1 MKFYTAGIGHSIE
14 KTDFFYKID
23 NYLLSYYYIEV
34 ENKQKN
40 RFEKIKEEN
49 SGNKKK
55 RTRKRTRTSEKRT
68 RKKRPN

>member
-1 MKFYTAGIGHSIE
+1 MKFYTAGIGHPIE

-34 ENKQKN
+34 ENSQKN